1 MARRSTGGV
10 VIDTRRKSPVFAL
23 RFRASGR
30 RQFVTLGSADE
41 GWTRKKAEDALRHTL
56 SDVERGIWRPPD
68 REPAPAPVT
77 SPDPLFHEFATRWYA
92 DNEPGWEEKTRL
104 DYSWQLSRHLLPAFA
119 TFRLSQIDAAAI
131 DRYKAAKLREGRLGP
146 TSINKTITRLA
157 QILEVACEY
166 GLVDKNPAKGRHRK
180 VKASKPAP
188 VWLDR
193 AEHLRALP
201 GRGWPA
207 RPAGSSR
214 WPAYTATGAAV
225 DAPVR
230 RLEDRRAARAAME
243 GCRSDGRAGHRAR
256 GED

>member
-180 VKASKPAP
+180 VKASEACAR
-188 VWLDR
+188 V
-193 AEHLRALP
+193 
-201 GRGWPA
+201 A
-207 RPAGSSR
+207 RPSR
-214 WPAYTATGAAV
+214 APSGAA
-225 DAPVR
+225 AT
-230 RLEDRRAARAAME
+230 RLASSTSGLVEVAGIYRDRRC
-243 GCRSDGRAGHRAR
+243 CRRSCSPA
-256 GED
+256 